1 MRAERLLAMML
12 LLESKGHMKAE
23 ELAERLGVSERT
35 IYRDVEALCQAGV
48 PVYTQTGTHGG
59 VFLDE
64 GYRLSLNG
72 LNMAEVQ
79 ALFALPAG
87 GPLDDLGL
95 TAGHET
101 ILLKLLS
108 ALPQLQQHEAMRL
121 RQRLHIDPTDWFRH
135 AEPTE
140 WLTDIQQAVW
150 ADREIEIVYLRK
162 DGQRSRRRV
171 QPFGLVAKSSIWYL
185 VARQLD
191 GSWRS
196 FRVSRV
202 EEVNITE
209 TTFDR
214 PADFDL
220 ATHWSKTTAE
230 FESSFDQPTTPC
242 LVRCRLRRDYLWLF
256 SSSFSGQMDIL
267 TDPTDDWV
275 VIEVETHWPVAVML
289 RMGDLVEVLS
299 PDWLR
304 AELREAALGIAAKY
318 AEQTDAQAG

>member
-72 LNMAEVQ
+72 LNMGEVQ

-101 ILLKLLS
+101 ILLKLLA
-108 ALPQLQQHEAMRL
+108 ALPQLQQREALRL

-140 WLTDIQQAVW
+140 WLADIQKAVW
-150 ADREIEIVYLRK
+150 ADREIEMVYLRN

-191 GSWRS
+191 ESWRS

-202 EEVNITE
+202 EEVIITE
-209 TTFDR
+209 TNFER
-214 PADFDL
+214 PVDFDL
-220 ATHWSKTTAE
+220 ASHWSQATVE
-230 FESSFDQPTTPC
+230 FESRFDQPHSAS
-242 LVRCRLRRDYLWLF
+242 LVRCRLRREFLWLF

-275 VIEVETHWPVAVML
+275 VIEVETYWPVEMML
-289 RMGDLVEVLS
+289 RMGDLVEVLA

-304 AELREAALGIAAKY
+304 AELHEAALGIAARYEPKNNV
-318 AEQTDAQAG
+318 E